1 MNGPTTNSNS
11 ARRRFDSRPAAAFC
25 PIVPSCSSPSVLSG
39 SWSLKWAAVALALLS
54 VVAHVGAQT
63 EAVVQGR
70 VFDVSGGVLPG
81 ATVSLHND
89 STGFSVSVSAGPDG
103 RYYIAAIP
111 AATYTIMV
119 DAPGF
124 RAEIIEELIVEVGR
138 TVVRDF
144 RLAVGSQNE
153 TVVVRAEVPL
163 VDRATTTLGHV
174 VTEQTVQQIP
184 LNGRHFTD
192 LGLLVPGSVAPS
204 QTGFSSRPTRGTG
217 AVAINTAGN
226 REEAVAFVVNG
237 VTTNNLTF
245 GSLIFEP
252 PLGSIQ
258 ELKVENS
265 AFGPEQGHVSGA
277 IINVVTRS
285 GTNQFHGDVFDY
297 ERNDALDARNFFE
310 LTTSDPA
317 PVREASVRRIA
328 RRPHHAR
335 TNLLLCR
342 RRELQTAAGHRHE
355 QPRAQ
360 RRAARGSDR
369 SGHSEVDSADPSR
382 ELLSMRTGP
391 RDSSVR
397 PRLSSIRIAG
407 RSISGTTPAANDRFH
422 AFYGA
427 QRLRMIEPGSQGNS
441 IPGFGHVRQ
450 PSHEHADHQRN
461 APVRS
466 RSLERSTVRS
476 KPSERGDVSGCAAE
490 SR

>member
-1 MNGPTTNSNS
+1 M
-11 ARRRFDSRPAAAFC
+11 
-25 PIVPSCSSPSVLSG
+25 L
-39 SWSLKWAAVALALLS
+39 
-54 VVAHVGAQT
+54 
-63 EAVVQGR
+63 
-70 VFDVSGGVLPG
+70 SGGVLPG
-81 ATVSLHND
+81 ATVSLRND
-89 STGFSVSVSAGPDG
+89 STGFSVSVSAGPEG

-163 VDRATTTLGHV
+163 VDRATTTVGHV

-258 ELKVENS
+258 EFKVENS
-265 AFGPEQGHVSGA
+265 AFGPEHGHVSGA
-277 IINVVTRS
+277 IVNIVTRS

-297 ERNDALDARNFFE
+297 VRNDALDARNFFE

-317 PVREASVRRIA
+317 PFVKHQFGGSLGGPIMRG
-328 RRPHHAR
+328 R
-335 TNLLLCR
+335 TFFF
-342 RRELQTAAGHRHE
+342 AAVESFRQRQGIDMNSLVLSDE
-355 QPRAQ
+355 QRAAATDPVIRKLIPLIPRANAFDADGTP
-360 RRAARGSDR
+360 RFVGSAPAV
-369 SGHSEVDSADPSR
+369 VDSNRWTVDLRHNA
-382 ELLSMRTGP
+382 GP
-391 RDSSVR
+391 
-397 PRLSSIRIAG
+397 
-407 RSISGTTPAANDRFH
+407 NDRFH

-427 QRLRMIEPGSQGNS
+427 QRLRIDRARLAGQQ
-441 IPGFGHVRQ
+441 H
-450 PSHEHADHQRN
+450 
-461 APVRS
+461 S
-466 RSLERSTVRS
+466 RLRARPPAVPRA
-476 KPSERGDVSGCAAE
+476 C
-490 SR
+490 